1 MSAHPPLR
9 RRVVASAIAGALSL
23 SPALLSGFGPIS
35 VSASAA
41 APIVH
46 KYSLGSKVN
55 LTTYEYSTG
64 PQQIRVISITQGSAS
79 LDIEKASAAFGLEVK
94 PSAIA
99 SKGYYNGTTYGPGI
113 AATNGD
119 FARRLMPFHLEEIDG
134 EVTTTGEQASP
145 AFALNADGSH
155 AYIGNA
161 GFSFTGAYGVAPRFD
176 INGMNA
182 GNPAPAEIQA
192 YSPVGGT
199 VVKPPGKAS
208 PTSSD
213 PAYCAVRLVP
223 TTTASGGPHWSNTSK
238 VGIERKYTVVSAAT
252 SPCLKTPMAFGT
264 DPNAVVLA
272 SKDDGGAGATTLKAL
287 ATCACPISL
296 TWKHNGWPGV
306 VNVIGGTPL
315 LVDNSVNVGPGFT
328 TGDPS
333 IFDYQ
338 PRTAVAFNSYCSDTD
353 PLTLCKIFLV
363 TVDGRQTGWAQGW
376 RMNQLGDFLVTK
388 LKAQY
393 ALNLDGGGGTVS
405 WAHKDPATFTPPCI
419 KAAGAGCLI
428 DKPSDLHGERAAIM
442 AMVAI
447 PGADLGVPPSLR

>member
-1 MSAHPPLR
+1 MTLT
-9 RRVVASAIAGALSL
+9 
-23 SPALLSGFGPIS
+23 PALLSGFGPLT
-35 VSASAA
+35 VSANAA

-64 PQQIRVISITQGSAS
+64 PQQIRVISITQGAAS
-79 LDIEKASAAFGLEVK
+79 LDVVKASSAFGLEVK
-94 PSAIA
+94 PSSIA
-99 SKGYYNGTTYGPGI
+99 SKGYYNGSVYGPGI

-119 FARRLMPFHLEEIDG
+119 FARNLMPFHLEEVDG
-134 EVTTTGEQASP
+134 ELTTTGEQPSP
-145 AFALNADGSH
+145 AFALNADGSQ

-161 GFSFTGAYGVAPRFD
+161 GFSFTGAFSTTKFD
-176 INGMNA
+176 VSGMNS
-182 GNPAPAEIQA
+182 GPPAAAQVQA

-199 VVKPPGKAS
+199 VVKPPGKTS
-208 PTSSD
+208 PTGSD

-223 TTTASGGPHWSNTSK
+223 TTSASGQPHWSNATK
-238 VGIERKYTVVSAAT
+238 AGIERKYTVASAAT
-252 SPCLKTPMAFGT
+252 NPCPKTPMAFGT

-272 SKDDGGAGATTLKAL
+272 SKDDGGAGATALKAF
-287 ATCACPISL
+287 AACACPISL

-306 VNVIGGTPL
+306 VDVIGGTPV

-388 LKAQY
+388 LHAQY

-405 WAHKDPATFTPPCI
+405 WVHKSPSTFTPPCI
-419 KAAGAGCLI
+419 KAAGAGCLV

-442 AMVAI
+442 SLVAI
-447 PGADLGVPPSLR
+447 PGTDLGVPPSLR